1 MHLNRRH
8 SIRLGAVLALSG
20 GLPRFARAC
29 RLFPQNSTDR
39 YVAYQDGAEVGF
51 QRLEFSRDGDRFL
64 VASELEF
71 RYRRRES
78 QLSSFSQSAKEVWRR
93 GWLSGFSAATRHDE
107 QEIEINARS
116 EKHGILM
123 VTSSDNDATLHIS
136 GYVVPA
142 SLWHR
147 DARLVSRLID
157 LADGRVKLVR
167 VYYAGKDVLPG
178 KDGVTVASHYRVRGE
193 INRDT
198 WYSENCQLLRTVM
211 PIKDAEPVTFEL
223 VASGA

>member
-1 MHLNRRH
+1 MNLNRRD
-8 SIRLGAVLALSG
+8 SIRLGAALALSG
-20 GLPRFARAC
+20 VLPAVAQAC
-29 RLFPQNSTDR
+29 RLFPQDSTDR

-51 QRLEFSRDGDRFL
+51 QRIEFSRDGGRFL

-71 RYRRRES
+71 RYRRHENR
-78 QLSSFSQSAKEVWRR
+78 LSSFSHRAREVWRR
-93 GWLSGFSAATRHDE
+93 GWLSGFDATTRHDE
-107 QEIEINARS
+107 HEAEIKGRS
-116 EKHGILM
+116 ERHGILM
-123 VTSSDNDATLHIS
+123 VTTSDYDVTLQVS

-147 DARLVSRLID
+147 DARLVNRLID
-157 LADGRVKLVR
+157 LVDGRVKLVS

-193 INRDT
+193 IDRDT

-211 PIKDAEPVTFEL
+211 PIKGARPVTLEL
-223 VASGA
+223 VRPGA